1 MNRIK
6 RFKHLYDFRGGRRIV
21 HRVVLRAVRCVL
33 AESELLKCFRICS
46 NVQGLRVR
54 GDGITE
60 KFAKG
65 VSFSEH
71 AGVVIVGDEASAVDV
86 SAFEVMVMRNE

>member
-1 MNRIK
+1 MN
-6 RFKHLYDFRGGRRIV
+6 
-21 HRVVLRAVRCVL
+21 
-33 AESELLKCFRICS
+33 
-46 NVQGLRVR
+46 GLRIR
-54 GDGITE
+54 RDGITE